1 MKIYLYSL
9 FLFFISSFSYS
20 SVIDNYLNS
29 QPEKSMVCWE
39 ENKWVKYELRGNKLV
54 LGGLF
59 ELPILENKGDIYAA
73 KYFGSDLIVDFR
85 KNRIT
90 MKNTIFALGGDLVL
104 DCKKYL

>member
-1 MKIYLYSL
+1 MKFLFSSL
-9 FLFFISSFSYS
+9 ILFFISSFSYS
-20 SVIDNYLNS
+20 SVIDKYLNS

-39 ENKWVKYELRGNKLV
+39 ENKWVKYELRGDKLV

-104 DCKKYL
+104 DCRSY

>member
-1 MKIYLYSL
+1 MKFLLSSL
-9 FLFFISSFSYS
+9 ILFFISSFSYS

-39 ENKWVKYELRGNKLV
+39 ENKWVKYELRGDKLL

>member
-1 MKIYLYSL
+1 MKFLLSSL
-9 FLFFISSFSYS
+9 ILFFISSFSYS

-29 QPEKSMVCWE
+29 QPQKSMVCWE
-39 ENKWVKYELRGNKLV
+39 ENKWVKYELRGDKLV

-104 DCKKYL
+104 DCRSY

>member
-1 MKIYLYSL
+1 MKFLFSSL
-9 FLFFISSFSYS
+9 ILFFISSFSYS
-20 SVIDNYLNS
+20 SVIDKYLNS

-39 ENKWVKYELRGNKLV
+39 ENKWVKYELRGDKLV

-90 MKNTIFALGGDLVL
+90 MKNTIFALGGDLVIN
-104 DCKKYL
+104 CKKY

>member
-1 MKIYLYSL
+1 MKFFLSSL

-39 ENKWVKYELRGNKLV
+39 ENKWVKYELRGDKLV

-59 ELPILENKGDIYAA
+59 ELPIIENKGDI
-73 KYFGSDLIVDFR
+73 F
-85 KNRIT
+85 
-90 MKNTIFALGGDLVL
+90 
-104 DCKKYL
+104 CC